1 MEGNSERG
9 KKAPAICDPSKL
21 AFKAYYF
28 FFYSA
33 IGSSLAYL
41 MLYFKQ
47 LGLNAAQA
55 GILSGVMLFCQFL
68 GAPLW
73 GTIGDKF
80 RMRKIILFAA
90 LASFATG
97 ILLFMPFQPR
107 NQECIETTGN
117 TTEIRTP
124 LIFTSGEIKLG
135 HEKNHEND
143 IQDITSDRF
152 HNRSSQPIFT
162 RQIDESEMTKIFAI
176 FLVIVLSSQI
186 IGSTIY
192 NMSDALLVG
201 YLKEDVSTFGY
212 YRLWGEVG
220 VAAGSFIVG
229 AVINFYQS
237 EVCGEIVKN
246 YFVSFY
252 FFAGFISLA
261 MFTVVFLKATYPD
274 GDANDA
280 NLLPLVK
287 ELLKFQNAMFVV
299 VACYLGILVGLHDFF
314 GFWYLDDLGAE
325 PYMLGLAS
333 GLRYTIAICGYTSS
347 GIVIDK
353 IGYTCTIAGC
363 LLLYAAVYMGLS
375 FVLNPWLGVV
385 LFSGQGLL
393 YSVSWSAYIVFAG
406 DVAAR
411 LGFYSATQGERIKE
425 IKANE
430 INSNCEMF
438 L

>member
-1 MEGNSERG
+1 MEGNNEKG
-9 KKAPAICDPSKL
+9 KKVLAPVSCQDSSAICHPSKI

-33 IGSSLAYL
+33 VGSSLPYL

-47 LGLNAAQA
+47 LGLNPARA
-55 GILSGVMLFCQFL
+55 GILSGVRLFCEFI

-97 ILLFMPFQPR
+97 TLLFMAFQPR

-117 TTEIRTP
+117 TTDIRTP

-135 HEKNHEND
+135 YEKNHEND
-143 IQDITSDRF
+143 IQDVTSDRF
-152 HNRSSQPIFT
+152 HNRSSRTIFT
-162 RQIDESEMTKIFAI
+162 RQIDESEMTKVFAI
-176 FLVIVLSSQI
+176 FLVIVVSSQI
-186 IGSTIY
+186 IGSVIFT
-192 NMSDALLVG
+192 MPDALVVG

-229 AVINFYQS
+229 QVINFYQS
-237 EVCGEIVKN
+237 DVCGEIVKN

-261 MFTVVFLKATYPD
+261 MFTVVFLKATYPE

-287 ELLKFQNAMFVV
+287 ELLKFHNAMFVV
-299 VACYLGILVGLHDFF
+299 VACYLGILVGLHEYF
-314 GFWYLDDLGAE
+314 GLWYLDDLGAE

-333 GLRYTIAICGYTSS
+333 GLRYTIAACGYTFS

-363 LLLYAAVYMGLS
+363 LLLYAAVYMGLA

-385 LFSGQGLL
+385 LFSAQGLL
-393 YSVSWSAYIVFAG
+393 YGMSWSACVVFG
-406 DVAAR
+406 GTVSER
-411 LGFYSATQGERIKE
+411 VGFYSATQGEGIRDYRR
-425 IKANE
+425 
-430 INSNCEMF
+430 
-438 L
+438 